1 MQMYDHLY
9 QRGYVR
15 EIPGAPMCAC
25 IEQMAVVTRADCT
38 QLDVDETWEF
48 NIDTSGKL
56 DAHIIKV
63 DIDFNACQVSQ
74 CLRKPFNGFVPNTS
88 IIRRLTAILKTHY
101 LHYRQRELG
110 RTLNIQLLRKT
121 WKTFFAPPL
130 AVDNCAARCAARC
143 AACCSGL
150 A

>member
-63 DIDFNACQVSQ
+63 AISATSQ
-74 CLRKPFNGFVPNTS
+74 IHRFKSKSCCG
-88 IIRRLTAILKTHY
+88 TH
-101 LHYRQRELG
+101 
-110 RTLNIQLLRKT
+110 
-121 WKTFFAPPL
+121 
-130 AVDNCAARCAARC
+130 C
-143 AACCSGL
+143 
-150 A
+150 

>member
-1 MQMYDHLY
+1 MQQFYRQELAPPHHFFPVSPIGCMQMYDHLY

-25 IEQMAVVTRADCT
+25 IEQMAVVSRADCT

-88 IIRRLTAILKTHY
+88 IIRRHSF
-101 LHYRQRELG
+101 
-110 RTLNIQLLRKT
+110 LNVI
-121 WKTFFAPPL
+121 
-130 AVDNCAARCAARC
+130 
-143 AACCSGL
+143 SS
-150 A
+150 